1 MLRVRSRAMGSERV
15 ILWGGGR
22 GEKKAQWLQYK
33 REKNQAVKS
42 VNLNIINSKY
52 WPLP

>member
-33 REKNQAVKS
+33 REKNQACRPWKP
-42 VNLNIINSKY
+42 NANNQ
-52 WPLP
+52 